1 MSAVAPFLYTVAPT
15 VSCSPGKRVSALS
28 GAVSLFLLE
37 MKSFGSSGGGALV
50 GAKDGAVGLL
60 LGMVRARRQLPGSP
74 EARLS
79 PFADTTAMATAVPI
93 ATVASAPPPMN
104 SSRRRLLRVS
114 DASASAAQSG
124 VGLVAAAGP
133 RLLGVRF
140 PGSHCDGGPPCC
152 HSSWGAS

>member
-1 MSAVAPFLYTVAPT
+1 MSLV
-15 VSCSPGKRVSALS
+15 
-28 GAVSLFLLE
+28 LLE
-37 MKSFGSSGGGALV
+37 TKSFGSSGGGALV
-50 GAKDGAVGLL
+50 GANEGAVALL
-60 LGMVRARRQLPGSP
+60 LGMDPLAGTLVGSP

-93 ATVASAPPPMN
+93 AMVATAPPPMN

-124 VGLVAAAGP
+124 VGPSLPLVHGCWEF
-133 RLLGVRF
+133 GF
-140 PGSHCDGGPPCC
+140 QGSHCDGGPPAA